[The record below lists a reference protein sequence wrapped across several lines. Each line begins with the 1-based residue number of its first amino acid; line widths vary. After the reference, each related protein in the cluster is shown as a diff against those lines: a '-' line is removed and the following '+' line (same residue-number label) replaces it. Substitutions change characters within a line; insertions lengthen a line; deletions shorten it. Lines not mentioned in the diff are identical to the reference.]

1 MKKSNFISKALLL
14 ASKTGL
20 QVKKFSPEILV
31 GTAIVGV
38 VATVIT
44 ACKATTKVNDILTE
58 SDEQKNK
65 VQQCLEADHLPEK
78 KYTEEDA
85 KKDLVIIRVQT
96 IGKVAKL
103 YAPSI
108 IFGAVTI
115 TSILAS
121 HGLMKKRNAALAAA
135 YMAIDSSFKD
145 YRGRVVERFGEKI
158 DYELKHGIKAEKI
171 GESMVTDEDG
181 NVHVVEQ
188 YGPTQAIPSGY
199 AKMFDDL
206 NPYWDN
212 NPDFNLNF
220 LLTQQKIANNKLQAQ
235 GYLFLNEVYR
245 SLGFEETKAGQIV
258 GWVYDLDKPVG
269 DNYVDFG
276 LFQRGNGTKRDFV
289 NGFEQSV
296 MVDFNVD
303 GNILDLVRFGGGLC

>member
-1 MKKSNFISKALLL
+1 MKKSKFISKAMTL
-14 ASKTGL
+14 ACQTGL

-38 VATVIT
+38 VATVIS
-44 ACKATTKVNDILTE
+44 ACKATTKVDDILTE
-58 SDEQKNK
+58 SNEQKDK
-65 VQQCLEADHLPEK
+65 VQQCLEAENLSE

-96 IGKVAKL
+96 IGKVAKI

-108 IFGAVTI
+108 IFGAITI

-135 YMAIDSSFKD
+135 YMAIDTSFKD

-171 GESMVTDEDG
+171 GEAMVTDDDG

-188 YGPTQAIPSGY
+188 YGPAQAIPSGY

-212 NPDFNLNF
+212 NPDYNLNF
-220 LLTQQKIANNKLQAQ
+220 LLAQQKIANNKLQAK

-258 GWVYDLDKPVG
+258 GWVYNPDKPVG

-276 LFQRGNGTKRDFV
+276 LFQRGSGVKRDFV

-296 MVDFNVD
+296 MLDFNVD
-303 GNILDLVRFGGGLC
+303 GNILDLVRFGGLC